1 MKMESLT
8 RLGAAGLLCLG
19 LALGA
24 GCSSDGQ
31 ASKEGGTAAAR
42 PPVAVETMKMVP
54 ADLVEGIEVVGSLAP
69 KYEASVKS
77 EYAGIVAEVLVDQWV
92 RVTKGQPLA
101 RLDTREADA
110 LVRKAQAAVDA
121 AKAGLLQAEVGQ
133 RRAVREHQR
142 LLKLKE
148 VGLVTQ
154 RDLDDV
160 ATDEEAN
167 QARVE
172 AAKAQ
177 LKVAMDDLSFVRTRY
192 SKAHILAPL
201 DGVIAYRGVNV
212 GDMVGEAGNNRI
224 MFKVVNTRL
233 LEITVNVPSREMAAI
248 KLGQPLEFT
257 TDAYPGRGF
266 SGVVMFINPTV
277 NEADRSV
284 KVVME
289 VPNQDEILKGGLFV
303 KGRIVTGVRQGVLQL
318 PRAAL
323 TTWDV
328 VQGRAEL
335 LVHKDQAAQRRSVRT
350 GVVKGDLVEIS
361 EGLAPG
367 EEVIT
372 RGGFNVKDGDR
383 VKVVTGNG
391 A

>member
-1 MKMESLT
+1 MKWLSMT
-8 RLGAAGLLCLG
+8 RLGAATLCGLG
-19 LALGA
+19 LALT
-24 GCSSDGQ
+24 GCSGDGQ
-31 ASKEGGTAAAR
+31 ASKEGGQAASR
-42 PPVAVETMKMVP
+42 PPVAVETMKVVP

-69 KYEASVKS
+69 KYEASIKS
-77 EYAGIVAEVLVDQWV
+77 EYAGIVAEVMVDQWV

-110 LVRKAQAAVDA
+110 LVRKAQAAVEA
-121 AKAGLLQAEVGQ
+121 ARAGLLQAEVGQ

-167 QARVE
+167 QARRE

-177 LKVAMDDLSFVRTRY
+177 LNAAQDELSFVRARY
-192 SKAHILAPL
+192 SKAHILAPF

-212 GDMVGEAGNNRI
+212 GDMVGEAGSSKV

-233 LEITVNVPSREMAAI
+233 LEITVNVPSREMAAL
-248 KLGQPLEFT
+248 KKGQPLEFN

-266 SGVVMFINPTV
+266 SGVLMFINPTV

-289 VPNQDEILKGGLFV
+289 VPNQDELLKGGLFV
-303 KGRIVTGVRQGVLQL
+303 KGRIVTGVRRGVLQL

-328 VQGRAEL
+328 VRGQAEL
-335 LVHKDQAAQRRSVRT
+335 LVHKDQAAQRRGVKT

-361 EGLAPG
+361 EGLNPG

-383 VKVVTGNG
+383 VKVVAGNG